1 MGKKNALKSNVMT
14 KSAGKDSDLD
24 YELYGIKPGTAANE
38 FDMDEIVDEF

>member
-1 MGKKNALKSNVMT
+1 MGKKQALKSNLT
-14 KSAGKDSDLD
+14 KSAHKDSDLD